1 LKLKK
6 LKIMPNNLPIYFTKL
21 KDSYI
26 SIIATS
32 LIFAFLG
39 MLHAL
44 NSPPQYLVTVALD
57 QKKDAQGSMGSSSLV
72 SLALGGSQSG
82 SKFYYEIKEV
92 MYSMEVTKKFD
103 ENYDGLSDYFGHLYD
118 ESQQVYKPL
127 WNLSTILKKVKFSL
141 LGVPYQP
148 IPNLYF
154 LNQVVKGEVNIRYD
168 DFAELIYISSYT
180 SSPNITSKL
189 INGLISET
197 DASMKSAEKFEIEER
212 IKFLIQELN
221 QITTIEQ
228 REALSEIL
236 ENQLLKK
243 SLISTNALYKIMI
256 VRGVEVSEYPVKP
269 NLFFLVSLF
278 FLLGLMASIGF
289 HTARVISKDFV

>member
-1 LKLKK
+1 MSNNLSRYFKK
-6 LKIMPNNLPIYFTKL
+6 LKN
-21 KDSYI
+21 SYM

-32 LIFAFLG
+32 LIFAFIG
-39 MLHAL
+39 IIHAL

-57 QKKDAQGSMGSSSLV
+57 QKKDTEGNMGSSSLV

-103 ENYDGLSDYFGHLYD
+103 ENYGGLNDYFGHLYD
-118 ESQQVYKPL
+118 KSEQVYKPL
-127 WNLSTILKKVKFSL
+127 WNLSTILKKVKFTL
-141 LGVPYQP
+141 LGVPYHP

-154 LNQVVKGEVNIRYD
+154 LNQVIKGEVNIRYD

-180 SSPNITSKL
+180 SSPTKTSKL
-189 INGLISET
+189 INALISET
-197 DASMKSAEKFEIEER
+197 DASMKSAEKYAIEER
-212 IKFLIQELN
+212 IKFLVQELN

-278 FLLGLMASIGF
+278 FVLGLMLIIGF
-289 HTARVISKDFV
+289 HTTRFILKDFG